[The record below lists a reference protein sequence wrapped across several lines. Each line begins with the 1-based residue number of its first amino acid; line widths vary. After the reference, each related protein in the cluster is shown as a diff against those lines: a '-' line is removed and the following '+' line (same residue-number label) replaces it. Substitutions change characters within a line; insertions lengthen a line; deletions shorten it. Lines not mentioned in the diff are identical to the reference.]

1 MLVQSYGGEWFC
13 VTVYAEIT
21 LLDIFPVVPGVCL
34 GQSTMDSSGRLYK
47 KYKETVLLHSAV
59 SVCTKLIQ
67 IEKQDIAC
75 KTL

>member
-1 MLVQSYGGEWFC
+1 MLVQSDDGEWFC

-21 LLDIFPVVPGVCL
+21 LLDIFPVVAGVCL
-34 GQSTMDSSGRLYK
+34 GQSTMDSSSRFYK

-59 SVCTKLIQ
+59 SVCDKLLR

-75 KTL
+75 KTP